1 MNGKNKI
8 QLFLILFLSLLALLT
23 TRLKAQQFSA
33 SVDRTTVGE
42 NETFQVDFTFS
53 GSDVNGI
60 SNFRPPDFTNFRVLS
75 GPNQSTS
82 MQFINGSSSASVT
95 YTYILQPASTGEF
108 SIAPASITYKGKS
121 YTTNDLKI
129 KVIKGS
135 TKSSAVNAASSDDI
149 GKNVFIVAEAD
160 KKRVYLGEQVTV
172 IYKLYTRLNISSP
185 QITKLPS
192 YQGFWAEEID
202 MPNTISFELGM
213 YKGER
218 YRVAKLKEVAL
229 FPSKT
234 GKLSVTPFELTIPV
248 IVRKKSRSNNIF
260 DDFFNDSFF
269 GASQTVNYNAKSNTV
284 VIHVDPLPS
293 ENVPPSFNG
302 AVGNFS
308 IKASLDKNNVQTN
321 ESVTLRVI
329 LSGTGNFKLLDL
341 PGLKLPAGLEK
352 YDPKVIENIN
362 RKSVISGQKIY
373 DYLIIPRAA
382 GNKEIPPIEFSY
394 FNPAAR
400 KYVTLSTPAFKIN
413 VEKGVGEYASS
424 SPGFSKEDVKFL
436 NEDIR
441 YIKTSEFSLKR
452 KEEIS
457 VVKDWFWAGIAIP
470 LFVFFGVVWYVK
482 RKEKISSNLELLRF
496 QKAEKAAKQRLR
508 LAKQAL
514 DNNDSKS
521 FYNEVSLAL
530 SGYMEDKLNIQKSD
544 FTLELAL
551 SKLRMMNVDEVYIEK
566 TKTIAEKCEFA
577 RFAPVN
583 DSNNTIDIYNEA
595 VKLIV
600 DLDGSIA
607 QRKRKK

>member
-1 MNGKNKI
+1 MNRKNKI

-33 SVDRTTVGE
+33 SADRTTVGE

-60 SNFRPPDFTNFRVLS
+60 SNFRPPNFTNFRVLS

-135 TKSSAVNAASSDDI
+135 IKSSAVNAASSDDI

-284 VIHVDPLPS
+284 VIYVDPLPS

-341 PGLKLPAGLEK
+341 PSLKLPAGLEK

-394 FNPAAR
+394 FNAAAR

-521 FYNEVSLAL
+521 FYNEISLAL